1 MAKFETEEIKV
12 KTKPRVLIEIAWEV
26 CNQVGGIYT
35 VIRSKVPAMVEEW
48 GDNYFLMGP
57 YFPNTAAVEFEPITD
72 LTDSPLGNTVRKMQ
86 EMGYNIHYGHWL
98 VTGKPRIVL
107 FDFWSIHKDV
117 DKIKFGLWERHQIS
131 TVNCEDLVN
140 QVLAL
145 GEMFRVFLS
154 ELAKDIGHKIDLVAH
169 FHEWMAALP
178 IPDLK
183 AENAKI
189 STVFT
194 THATMLGRYMA
205 PNFSNFYEQMQ
216 LVDWKEMSSH
226 YGILPQVTIERLA
239 AHNCHVMTTV
249 SDVTDKECQY
259 LLGRKS
265 DIILPNG
272 LNVTRFTALHEFQN
286 LHMQYKDKI
295 NEFVMGHFF
304 QSYAFDLDKTMY
316 FFTSGR
322 YEYANKGYDLTLEAL
337 ARLNWKMKQA
347 KLDTTVVM
355 FIVTR
360 NPYHSIDPA
369 VLQSRAVMEEIQE
382 NCESIQKQVGERLF
396 MESAMSDSF
405 KMPDLNKFVDE
416 YWQLRLRRT
425 IQSWKTKQTPKTVTH
440 LLKREDEIVD
450 FLRKSNL
457 QNNES
462 DRVKIVY
469 HPDFIAPTNPLF
481 GMEYSQ
487 FVRGCHLG
495 VFPSY
500 YEPWGY
506 TPLECVVRGIPTVT
520 SDLSGFGDY
529 MLQLMKDHD
538 NWGVYV
544 INRTKQNFHQ
554 AAEQLADI
562 MLKFV
567 KMSRRDRIM
576 QRNRVESISEVFD
589 WKNLRSYYDTAHDL
603 AIKRKKIG

>member
-12 KTKPRVLIEIAWEV
+12 KTKPRILIEIAWEV

-98 VTGKPRIVL
+98 VTGKPRIIL
-107 FDFWSIHKDV
+107 FDFWSIHKDI

-440 LLKREDEIVD
+440 LLKKEDEIVD

-603 AIKRKKIG
+603 AIKRKKVG

>member
-603 AIKRKKIG
+603 AIKRKKVG

>member
-107 FDFWSIHKDV
+107 FDFWSIHKDI

-603 AIKRKKIG
+603 AIKRKKVG

>member
-12 KTKPRVLIEIAWEV
+12 KTKPRILIEIAWEV

-98 VTGKPRIVL
+98 VTGKPRIIL
-107 FDFWSIHKDV
+107 FDFWSIHKDI

-440 LLKREDEIVD
+440 LLKKEDEIVD

-469 HPDFIAPTNPLF
+469 HPDFIAPTNRLF

-603 AIKRKKIG
+603 AIKRKKVG